1 MAEDQVGV
9 IVNFY
14 AKPCVAALKITHG
27 MIKKGDL
34 LRYKGHTTDFT
45 EVVASMEI
53 ENQPVEQAQA
63 GDLVGVKVKE
73 RVREKDKVYRVV
85 E

>member
-1 MAEDQVGV
+1 VTNGTIQS
-9 IVNFY
+9 
-14 AKPCVAALKITHG
+14 
-27 MIKKGDL
+27 GDL
-34 LRYKGHTTDFT
+34 LKYRGYTTDFT
-45 EVVASMEI
+45 EAVKTMEV

-73 RVREKDKVYRVV
+73 RVREKDKVYKVV

>member
-1 MAEDQVGV
+1 MAEDQIGV
-9 IVNFY
+9 VINYY
-14 AKPCVAALKITHG
+14 AKLGVAAVKVTNGTIQS
-27 MIKKGDL
+27 GDL
-34 LRYKGHTTDFT
+34 LKYRGYTTDFIEAVKT
-45 EVVASMEI
+45 MEV

-73 RVREKDKVYRVV
+73 RVREKDKVYKVV